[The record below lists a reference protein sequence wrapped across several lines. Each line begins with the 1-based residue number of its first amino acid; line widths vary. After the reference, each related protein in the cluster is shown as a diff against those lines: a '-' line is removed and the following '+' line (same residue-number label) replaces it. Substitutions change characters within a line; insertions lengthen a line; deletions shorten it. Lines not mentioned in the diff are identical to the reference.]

1 MGIGLALELVRIVKV
16 LVYALFGL
24 LETEPQDAPFVQ
36 NGPWMMFI
44 FLLAITYSTVSPL
57 LVPFAALY
65 FLFSRFL
72 WRNQLLFVY
81 SERRDSMGSLWP
93 YYMHSILVSVI
104 LSQVRVRRVSS
115 LQSERDLSCMR
126 DVKDISTTV

>member
-1 MGIGLALELVRIVKV
+1 MLPQVCAKMGIGLALELVRIVKV
-16 LVYALFGL
+16 LVYAMFGL

-65 FLFSRFL
+65 FFFSRFL

-93 YYMHSILVSVI
+93 YYVHSILVAVI
-104 LSQVRVRRVSS
+104 LSQVRAA
-115 LQSERDLSCMR
+115 SCL
-126 DVKDISTTV
+126 K

>member
-1 MGIGLALELVRIVKV
+1 MPCRW
-16 LVYALFGL
+16 
-24 LETEPQDAPFVQ
+24 PHR
-36 NGPWMMFI
+36 FI

-57 LVPFAALY
+57 LVPFAAIY

-93 YYMHSILVSVI
+93 YYMHSILVAVI
-104 LSQVRVRRVSS
+104 LSQVTNPPPRVRPHTGLLVAPAVAREHLTRV
-115 LQSERDLSCMR
+115 LRRGAVYIDARVANEPG
-126 DVKDISTTV
+126 V